1 MNVTRRSQKQLKIQ
15 METGLEAARDSR
27 ESRIRMGSQRLV
39 ELRLPWGRKLLGLGR
54 GGDTKCH
61 PTVTFQWLSLC
72 YVNLTSIFKST
83 YKVNA
88 KIIRET
94 DHIKTVNT

>member
-27 ESRIRMGSQRLV
+27 ESRMGSQHLV
-39 ELRLPWGRKLLGLGR
+39 ELRLPWGRKLRGLGR
-54 GGDTKCH
+54 GGGTKCH
-61 PTVTFQWLSLC
+61 PTITFQWLSLC
-72 YVNLTSIFKST
+72 YVSLTSIFKST

-88 KIIRET
+88 KMIRET
-94 DHIKTVNT
+94 DHIETVNT